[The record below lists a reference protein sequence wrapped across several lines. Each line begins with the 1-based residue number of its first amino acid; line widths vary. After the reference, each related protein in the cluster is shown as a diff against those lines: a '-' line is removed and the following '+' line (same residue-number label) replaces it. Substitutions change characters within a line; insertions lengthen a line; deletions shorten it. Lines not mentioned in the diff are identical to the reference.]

1 MYAARISA
9 NENRAYSANEIST
22 LIVYGEQQ
30 SGSDDDSQVVSQAS
44 FGSNRVEL
52 LIITPPRMMR

>member
-1 MYAARISA
+1 MQHVHPQMTTVLIPQTK
-9 NENRAYSANEIST
+9 IST
-22 LIVYGEQQ
+22 LTVYGDQQ

-52 LIITPPRMMR
+52 LIITPPYV